1 MGKLHF
7 GVHLL
12 WFALRDRVFPPHR
25 RVSEVGLKPGQTVLD
40 YGFGGGSFTLA
51 AAEQVGPEGLV
62 LAVDADPLAVARLQ
76 RLITRRELTNI
87 VIRQTEGKLDL
98 PDDRVEAVL
107 LYDVYHLLA
116 EPEKVLAELHRVL
129 RPGGTL
135 SFLDHFL
142 SDARS
147 VAVLTAQGWF
157 EALPRTGKTRS
168 FRCLK

>member
-1 MGKLHF
+1 MGWLHF

-12 WFALRDRVFPPHR
+12 WFALRDRVFPPHQ
-25 RVSEVGLKPGQTVLD
+25 RVLEVGLQPGQTVLD

-51 AAEQVGPEGLV
+51 AAVQVGPEGLV
-62 LAVDADPLAVARLQ
+62 IAVDADPLAIARLQ

-87 VIRQTEGKLDL
+87 VIRQTEGELDL
-98 PDDRVEAVL
+98 PDDRVDAVL

-116 EPEKVLAELHRVL
+116 KPEQVLAELHRVL
-129 RPGGTL
+129 KPGGIL

-142 SDARS
+142 SDASS
-147 VAVLTAQGWF
+147 VALFTANGRY
-157 EALPRTGKTRS
+157 EALPRTGKTRN